1 MLKIINLK
9 EHNAISVQT
18 EGDRSLIAS
27 SNGFVVSIATLAH
40 LINYLV
46 QNGIMSP
53 KVLEGILEEFNTE

>member
-18 EGDRSLIAS
+18 DDERTIIAS
-27 SNGFVVSIATLAH
+27 SSGFVVSISTLAH

-46 QNGIMSP
+46 QNDIMSP
-53 KVLEGILEEFNTE
+53 KVLEGILEQYNTE